1 MQYVFTGVVI
11 TAAFFVASCEQH
23 TNRPTESQ
31 SEDSVPSLAGSVP
44 MSSEAADLL
53 GKHLVLDELDW
64 LNTPDNKP
72 VKLAGKVTL
81 VRWWT
86 DTCPSCAMSLPAIER
101 QRKEFAARGLQAVAV
116 YHPKPPRDVAA
127 HDVLQMAKAIGYT
140 GWVATDLQWK
150 TLQRVYLGTDER
162 PSTSVCF
169 LLDGKGVIRYV
180 HPGPA
185 FGPTDDPEEF
195 QLNQDYLNITAAIE
209 AMVSEP

>member
-1 MQYVFTGVVI
+1 MQYVFAGVVL
-11 TAAFFVASCEQH
+11 TAALFVVSCEQH

-31 SEDSVPSLAGSVP
+31 SEDSVPSLAGGVP

-64 LNTPDNKP
+64 LNTPNNKP
-72 VKLAGKVTL
+72 IKLAGKVTL

-86 DTCPSCAMSLPAIER
+86 DTCPSCVMSLPAIER
-101 QRKEFAARGLQAVAV
+101 QRKKFATRGLQTLAV
-116 YHPKPPRDVAA
+116 YNPKPPRDVAA
-127 HDVLQMAKAIGYT
+127 PDVLQMAKAIGYR

-150 TLQRVYLGTDER
+150 TLQRVYPGVHER
-162 PSTSVCF
+162 RSTSVCF

-185 FGPTDDPEEF
+185 SGPTDDPEKR
-195 QLNQDYLNITAAIE
+195 QLNQDYLNIIAAIE
-209 AMVSEP
+209 VLVSDP

>member
-1 MQYVFTGVVI
+1 MKHFFRGLVM
-11 TAAFFVASCEQH
+11 TAALFVASCEQR
-23 TNRPTESQ
+23 TDRRTESHI
-31 SEDSVPSLAGSVP
+31 EKFVHSLAGGVP

-72 VKLAGKVTL
+72 VKLVGKATL

-86 DTCPSCAMSLPAIER
+86 DTCPSCAMSLPAIELL
-101 QRKEFAARGLQAVAV
+101 RKTFATRGLQTLAV

-127 HDVLQMAKAIGYT
+127 HDVLQMAKAIGYS
-140 GWVATDLQWK
+140 GWVATDLQWE

-185 FGPTDDPEEF
+185 FGPTDDPAKC